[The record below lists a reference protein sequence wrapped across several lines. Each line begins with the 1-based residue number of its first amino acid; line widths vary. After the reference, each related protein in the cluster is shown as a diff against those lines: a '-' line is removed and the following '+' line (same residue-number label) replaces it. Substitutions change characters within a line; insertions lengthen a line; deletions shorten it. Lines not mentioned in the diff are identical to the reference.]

1 MAEKRTFPILG
12 KWLTAHFTSERR
24 GVRKSRIVAE
34 RRKRIYDRRFN
45 SGWARILKISVQELF
60 KPRRKVSFP

>member
-1 MAEKRTFPILG
+1 MTSSGKEAWMAEKGTFPMLG

-24 GVRKSRIVAE
+24 GVRKSRI
-34 RRKRIYDRRFN
+34 
-45 SGWARILKISVQELF
+45 LKISVQELF